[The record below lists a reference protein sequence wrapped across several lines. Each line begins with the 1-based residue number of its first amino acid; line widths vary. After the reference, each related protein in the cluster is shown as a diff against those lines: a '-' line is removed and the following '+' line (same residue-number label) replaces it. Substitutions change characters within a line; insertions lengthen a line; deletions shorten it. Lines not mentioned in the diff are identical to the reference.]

1 MQAQEKEGCN
11 LHGRLGVSKV
21 AGNFHLA
28 LGRTFSSS
36 GAHVHDLIPYLSRQY
51 DFSHEIHELRF
62 GEKINDVVNPLDG
75 QSKDVYT
82 HDCPGMYRFML
93 L

>member
-36 GAHVHDLIPYLSRQY
+36 DGHVHDLIPYLSRQY

-62 GEKINDVVNPLDG
+62 GEKINAVVNPLDG

-82 HDCPGMYRFML
+82 HDCPGNV
-93 L
+93 